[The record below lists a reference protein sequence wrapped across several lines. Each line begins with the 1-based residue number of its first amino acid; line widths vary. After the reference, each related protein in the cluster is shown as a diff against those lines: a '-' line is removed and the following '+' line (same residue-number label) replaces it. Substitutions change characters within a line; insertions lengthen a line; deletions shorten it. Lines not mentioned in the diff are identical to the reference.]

1 MRSRYTAYVSHA
13 VDYLYQTTHPDKR
26 TTSLQAE
33 ITTWAGQVE
42 FVRLEVVSVRQG
54 QSQDKLGK
62 VEFIA
67 HYRQQQQVGVLRE
80 VSRFR
85 RYKRQWYYFD
95 GEIN

>member
-42 FVRLEVVSVRQG
+42 FVRLEVVSVR
-54 QSQDKLGK
+54 
-62 VEFIA
+62 
-67 HYRQQQQVGVLRE
+67 
-80 VSRFR
+80 
-85 RYKRQWYYFD
+85 
-95 GEIN
+95 